1 MFGLKKK
8 GEEFIASLKN
18 RLFLEIF
25 NLLLGT
31 EKGRKTLLK
40 KVEKQIKELILTKE
54 SSGIPY
60 IRKVKYSFIVSLIKR
75 SLKNIERGYFSKV
88 YAKRVIDVMVKN
100 LFLKMECGKT
110 KREFEEKFGFYPP
123 SFVTISPTQR
133 CNLKCTG
140 CYAASSGKTFASLPY
155 NIVERIIKEM
165 YEIAGSRFVVISGG
179 EPFIWKD
186 EGRGLLDIASEFND
200 VFFLVYTNSLLIG
213 EGEARMMEKLGNI
226 TPAISVEGYEE
237 ETDRRRGKG
246 VFRRIMEKMELLKK
260 VGVPFGVSV
269 TATRGNINL
278 LLDERFYNYWFE
290 EIGATYMWMF
300 HLMPIG
306 RAKDCMHLMI
316 TPEERKELFLLVE
329 RLLFEKEYFI
339 GDFWNSGAASDG
351 CIAYGRSGG
360 YFYIDWNGNIMPC
373 VFVPYYKDNIYDLYR
388 NGKTVIDALMTDYF
402 KRGRKW
408 QSNYGFLKERPGSFL
423 SPCSIR
429 DHHEY
434 FRRNILT
441 EDIKPED
448 KNAKEALE
456 DPEYFKL
463 LKEFDEKLWSLTDPL
478 WEERLKHRK

>member
-8 GEEFIASLKN
+8 GEGFIASLKN

-213 EGEARMMEKLGNI
+213 EGEARRMEELGNI

-290 EIGATYMWMF
+290 EVGATYMWMF

-339 GDFWNSGAASDG
+339 GDFWNSGSSSASF
-351 CIAYGRSGG
+351 A
-360 YFYIDWNGNIMPC
+360 
-373 VFVPYYKDNIYDLYR
+373 
-388 NGKTVIDALMTDYF
+388 
-402 KRGRKW
+402 
-408 QSNYGFLKERPGSFL
+408 FL
-423 SPCSIR
+423 SSGFISSVKI
-429 DHHEY
+429 
-434 FRRNILT
+434 F
-441 EDIKPED
+441 
-448 KNAKEALE
+448 
-456 DPEYFKL
+456 L
-463 LKEFDEKLWSLTDPL
+463 LKYS
-478 WEERLKHRK
+478 